1 MGILRARDQIDLGKA
16 SQEAPELGVK
26 GQGGGAEGEAEEQD
40 QGHATGGSVR

>member
-26 GQGGGAEGEAEEQD
+26 GQGGAEGEAEEQD